1 MELRDLRE
9 PDTILDVSE
18 HAFMIVGLKY
28 VGEADD
34 LPTRVAVGEMV
45 KLCREPCGQPDPE
58 AVTAFYNGRK
68 VGYLSPEKQALWD
81 SLGPARDRAKVTGE
95 ILDEDGDLAGLDIQI
110 DVECDERP
118 PVAGAAAAA
127 KSMRNK
133 RRGIVFGFAVLCLI
147 LTAGA
152 DSTDPAI
159 PAIGTRT
166 PDPLALSSAERMQ
179 AQELSRMVQRENA
192 HRLANELRRRAEVA
206 LGLQQAEAH
215 KTRQLAED
223 LRQAR
228 ALAAQQRIR
237 IEELERRTLAI
248 AAHWQA
254 ENHKLEGLNRE
265 ELLRRK
271 NQAAAW
277 TARRSTP
284 ATKKTRSAVRQAPE
298 EKTSAPSL
306 LPNETTI
313 RKKTNFS
320 RYAQENRDLDGQ
332 QPERFAR

>member
-1 MELRDLRE
+1 
-9 PDTILDVSE
+9 
-18 HAFMIVGLKY
+18 MIVGLKY

-45 KLCREPCGQPDPE
+45 MLHREPCAQPDPE
-58 AVTAFYNGRK
+58 AVTAFYNGKK
-68 VGYLSPEKQALWD
+68 VGYLSTEKQALWD

-110 DVECDERP
+110 DVECDKRP
-118 PVAGAAAAA
+118 PVAAAAAA
-127 KSMRNK
+127 VKSMRKK
-133 RRGIVFGFAVLCLI
+133 RWGTVVGFAVLCLM

-166 PDPLALSSAERMQ
+166 PEPLALVGRPPQREQMIEAADSSAEQSQ

-192 HRLANELRRRAEVA
+192 RRLANELRRRAEVA
-206 LGLQQAEAH
+206 LGLQQVAAH

-237 IEELERRTLAI
+237 IEELERRTLAA
-248 AAHWQA
+248 AAHWLA
-254 ENHKLEGLNRE
+254 ENHKLEELNRE

-271 NQAAAW
+271 NQIAAW

-284 ATKKTRSAVRQAPE
+284 AIKKTRSAVRQAPDE
-298 EKTSAPSL
+298 KASAPLLLPTEKT
-306 LPNETTI
+306 TK
-313 RKKTNFS
+313 KKTT
-320 RYAQENRDLDGQ
+320 
-332 QPERFAR
+332 ARKRNG

>member
-18 HAFMIVGLKY
+18 HAFMILGLKY

-45 KLCREPCGQPDPE
+45 KLRREPCGQPDPE

-68 VGYLSPEKQALWD
+68 VGYLSTEKQALWD
-81 SLGPARDRAKVTGE
+81 SLGPAQDQAKVTGE

-110 DVECDERP
+110 DLECDRRP
-118 PVAGAAAAA
+118 PVAGAAAAV
-127 KSMRNK
+127 KSMRKK
-133 RRGIVFGFAVLCLI
+133 RRGIVVGFAVLCLMV
-147 LTAGA
+147 TVGA

-159 PAIGTRT
+159 PAIGTMT
-166 PDPLALSSAERMQ
+166 PDPLALGGRSLQRIEQLVEAADSSAEQMQ

-192 HRLANELRRRAEVA
+192 HRLAYELRRRAEVA
-206 LGLQQAEAH
+206 LGLQQAAAH

-223 LRQAR
+223 LRQAQ
-228 ALAAQQRIR
+228 AVAAQQRIR

-254 ENHKLEGLNRE
+254 ENHKLEALNRE

-271 NQAAAW
+271 NQVAAW
-277 TARRSTP
+277 TVVARKL
-284 ATKKTRSAVRQAPE
+284 A
-298 EKTSAPSL
+298 
-306 LPNETTI
+306 
-313 RKKTNFS
+313 
-320 RYAQENRDLDGQ
+320 
-332 QPERFAR
+332 